1 VSVWTEIRE
10 PEQDEL
16 IGQLIKVLN
25 ICPYAEPIQ
34 AILNL
39 AEFMDHSEKAWE
51 KHMHNIIIN
60 KSAYLSLRV
69 HCQLATVC

>member
-1 VSVWTEIRE
+1 MFLPIFRELFNAAFVSVWTEIRE

-16 IGQLIKVLN
+16 VGQLIKVLN

-39 AEFMDHSEKAWE
+39 AEFMDHSEKARERE
-51 KHMHNIIIN
+51 KHTHNIIN
-60 KSAYLSLRV
+60 
-69 HCQLATVC
+69 